1 MLGKTYVKVS
11 QCVIFGGLSILCSYQ
26 SMKAI
31 EINRHLM
38 DESHK
43 MSSTNQS
50 LNLVYLFLVWLDIL
64 LVDLVEVFLSVTPSS

>member
-1 MLGKTYVKVS
+1 
-11 QCVIFGGLSILCSYQ
+11 
-26 SMKAI
+26 MKAI

-43 MSSTNQS
+43 MSSNNQS

-64 LVDLVEVFLSVTPSS
+64 LVDLVEVFVSVTPSS